1 VQGQLRD
8 EPLDFLIE
16 TTCAQSGQPIQIEI
30 DGQLAYRVRQ
40 EGADPILFVPLM
52 DVDKLDDPS
61 IIDVF

>member
-1 VQGQLRD
+1 MQGQLRD

-16 TTCAQSGQPIQIEI
+16 STCAQSGQPIQIEI
-30 DGQLAYRVRQ
+30 DGQLEYHVRQ
-40 EGADPILFVPLM
+40 EDADPILFVPLM

>member
-1 VQGQLRD
+1 VK

-40 EGADPILFVPLM
+40 EDADPMIFVPIV
-52 DVDKLDDPS
+52 DFDKLNDPS
-61 IIDVF
+61 IIDAF

>member
-1 VQGQLRD
+1 VQGRLRD

-30 DGQLAYRVRQ
+30 DGELAYRVRQ
-40 EGADPILFVPLM
+40 EGADPVIFVPLM
-52 DVDKLDDPS
+52 NVDKLDDPS